1 MVEEKTQ
8 AADRV
13 RDGRPR
19 DGRPRDGEGE
29 DARTVAIVTVSD
41 RSAAGERADAA
52 GPALRDLLE
61 GEGYEVASAS
71 VVPDDRPRIEAAI
84 TEAAASDVA
93 LCVTTGGTGLG
104 PRDVTPEATAAVCD
118 RLVPGIGEAMRAA
131 SAKITP
137 YAWLSRATAGTLG
150 RTLVVNVPGS
160 PRAAVENL
168 SAVLKPVAHGIRT
181 LRAEGPLDCASER
194 VDAPADEA
202 VMVGGRT
209 YGVEG
214 ARANGIAC
222 AGRHFGSTPRP
233 EFEEAGATAA
243 VDSVAELEE
252 ALLGVGASR
261 ASASGTPAPVTAGT
275 PASAAAPVVV
285 PPLSGRP
292 CVLFDFDG
300 TLADTKPAIVDTARR
315 VLREWGMTDDEIADP
330 GRLVGP
336 PFPAAFSIVYGMSDE
351 DAAEVTRR
359 YRAIYAKLGLETHML
374 FDGMAELLHSL
385 KAAGKRLAITTS
397 KREEMAHTML
407 ADNGVERLFDVIVG
421 QTDPTRADKTTL
433 LGDTLAAL
441 GCSADEAVMVG
452 DRFYDVEGAVA
463 NGVPCV
469 GVYLGGTAPE
479 GELEAAGAAACA
491 HSVEGLGKVLLG

>member
-1 MVEEKTQ
+1 MVEETAQ

-13 RDGRPR
+13 R

-61 GEGYEVASAS
+61 GEGYEVASAT

-131 SAKITP
+131 SSRITP
-137 YAWLSRATAGTLG
+137 FAWLSRATAGTLG
-150 RTLVVNVPGS
+150 RTLVMNVPGS

-194 VDAPADEA
+194 VDAPADEV
-202 VMVGGRT
+202 VM
-209 YGVEG
+209 
-214 ARANGIAC
+214 
-222 AGRHFGSTPRP
+222 
-233 EFEEAGATAA
+233 
-243 VDSVAELEE
+243 
-252 ALLGVGASR
+252 
-261 ASASGTPAPVTAGT
+261 
-275 PASAAAPVVV
+275 V
-285 PPLSGRP
+285 PPLSERP

-385 KAAGKRLAITTS
+385 KAADKRLAITTS
-397 KREEMAHTML
+397 KREEMAHAML
-407 ADNGVERLFDVIVG
+407 ADNGVEQLFDVIVG

-452 DRFYDVEGAVA
+452 DRFYDVEGAAA

-469 GVYLGGTAPE
+469 GVYLGGTAPK
-479 GELEAAGAAACA
+479 GELEAAGAAACV

>member
-1 MVEEKTQ
+1 M
-8 AADRV
+8 
-13 RDGRPR
+13 
-19 DGRPRDGEGE
+19 
-29 DARTVAIVTVSD
+29 AIVTVSD

-194 VDAPADEA
+194 VDAPADEVA
-202 VMVGGRT
+202 MVGGRT

-351 DAAEVTRR
+351 DAVTRR

-452 DRFYDVEGAVA
+452 DRFYDVEGA
-463 NGVPCV
+463 
-469 GVYLGGTAPE
+469 
-479 GELEAAGAAACA
+479 LEAAGAAACV

>member
-1 MVEEKTQ
+1 MVEEKAQ
-8 AADRV
+8 AADCV

-19 DGRPRDGEGE
+19 GGEGE
-29 DARTVAIVTVSD
+29 DAHTVAIVTVSD

-61 GEGYEVASAS
+61 GEGYEVASAT

-118 RLVPGIGEAMRAA
+118 RLVPGIGEAMRTA
-131 SAKITP
+131 SAQITP

-202 VMVGGRT
+202 VMV
-209 YGVEG
+209 
-214 ARANGIAC
+214 
-222 AGRHFGSTPRP
+222 
-233 EFEEAGATAA
+233 
-243 VDSVAELEE
+243 
-252 ALLGVGASR
+252 
-261 ASASGTPAPVTAGT
+261 
-275 PASAAAPVVV
+275 
-285 PPLSGRP
+285 PPLSERP

-374 FDGMAELLHSL
+374 FDGMAELLQSL
-385 KAAGKRLAITTS
+385 KAADKRLAITTS
-397 KREEMAHTML
+397 KREEMAHAML
-407 ADNGVERLFDVIVG
+407 ADNGVEQLFDVIVG

-452 DRFYDVEGAVA
+452 DRFYDVEGAAA

-469 GVYLGGTAPE
+469 GVYLGGTAPK
-479 GELEAAGAAACA
+479 GELEAAGAAACV

>member
-1 MVEEKTQ
+1 MVEEKAQ

-13 RDGRPR
+13 RG
-19 DGRPRDGEGE
+19 GRPRDGEGE
-29 DARTVAIVTVSD
+29 DAHTVAIVTVSD

-52 GPALRDLLE
+52 GPALCDLLE
-61 GEGYEVASAS
+61 GEGYEVASAT

-118 RLVPGIGEAMRAA
+118 RLVPGIGEAMRTA
-131 SAKITP
+131 SAQITP

-202 VMVGGRT
+202 VMVGDRT
-209 YGVEG
+209 YDVEG
-214 ARANGIAC
+214 AR
-222 AGRHFGSTPRP
+222 
-233 EFEEAGATAA
+233 
-243 VDSVAELEE
+243 
-252 ALLGVGASR
+252 
-261 ASASGTPAPVTAGT
+261 
-275 PASAAAPVVV
+275 AAAPVVV
-285 PPLSGRP
+285 PPLSRRP

-374 FDGMAELLHSL
+374 FDGMAELLYSL

-407 ADNGVERLFDVIVG
+407 ADNGVEQLFDVIVG

>member
-52 GPALRDLLE
+52 GPALRNLLE

-194 VDAPADEA
+194 VDAPADEV
-202 VMVGGRT
+202 VM
-209 YGVEG
+209 
-214 ARANGIAC
+214 
-222 AGRHFGSTPRP
+222 
-233 EFEEAGATAA
+233 
-243 VDSVAELEE
+243 
-252 ALLGVGASR
+252 
-261 ASASGTPAPVTAGT
+261 
-275 PASAAAPVVV
+275 V
-285 PPLSGRP
+285 PPLSERP

-336 PFPAAFSIVYGMSDE
+336 PFPAGFSLVYGMSDE

-359 YRAIYAKLGLETHML
+359 YRAIYSKLGLETYML

-385 KAAGKRLAITTS
+385 KAADKRLAITTS
-397 KREEMAHTML
+397 KREEMAHAML
-407 ADNGVERLFDVIVG
+407 ADNGVEQLFDVIVG

>member
-1 MVEEKTQ
+1 MVEEKAQ
-8 AADRV
+8 AADCV

-19 DGRPRDGEGE
+19 GGEGE
-29 DARTVAIVTVSD
+29 DAHTVAIVTVSD

-61 GEGYEVASAS
+61 GEGYEVASAT

-131 SAKITP
+131 SSQITP
-137 YAWLSRATAGTLG
+137 FAWLSRATAGTLG

-168 SAVLKPVAHGIRT
+168 LAVLKPVAHGIRT

-194 VDAPADEA
+194 VDAPADEV
-202 VMVGGRT
+202 VM
-209 YGVEG
+209 
-214 ARANGIAC
+214 
-222 AGRHFGSTPRP
+222 
-233 EFEEAGATAA
+233 
-243 VDSVAELEE
+243 
-252 ALLGVGASR
+252 
-261 ASASGTPAPVTAGT
+261 
-275 PASAAAPVVV
+275 V
-285 PPLSGRP
+285 PPLSERP

-351 DAAEVTRR
+351 DAAEVARR

-385 KAAGKRLAITTS
+385 KAADKRLAITTS
-397 KREEMAHTML
+397 KREEMAHAML
-407 ADNGVERLFDVIVG
+407 ADNGVEQLFDVIVG

-452 DRFYDVEGAVA
+452 DRFYDVEGAAA

-469 GVYLGGTAPE
+469 GVYLGGTAPK
-479 GELEAAGAAACA
+479 GELEAAGAAACV

>member
-1 MVEEKTQ
+1 MVEEKAQ
-8 AADRV
+8 AADCV

-19 DGRPRDGEGE
+19 GGEGE
-29 DARTVAIVTVSD
+29 DAHTVAIVTVSD

-61 GEGYEVASAS
+61 GEGYEVASAT

-131 SAKITP
+131 SSQITP
-137 YAWLSRATAGTLG
+137 FAWLSRATAGTLG

-168 SAVLKPVAHGIRT
+168 LAVLKPVAHGIRT

-194 VDAPADEA
+194 VDAPADEV
-202 VMVGGRT
+202 VM
-209 YGVEG
+209 
-214 ARANGIAC
+214 
-222 AGRHFGSTPRP
+222 
-233 EFEEAGATAA
+233 
-243 VDSVAELEE
+243 
-252 ALLGVGASR
+252 
-261 ASASGTPAPVTAGT
+261 
-275 PASAAAPVVV
+275 V
-285 PPLSGRP
+285 PPLSERP

-336 PFPAAFSIVYGMSDE
+336 PFPAGFSLVYGMSDE

-359 YRAIYAKLGLETHML
+359 YRAIYSKLGLETYML
-374 FDGMAELLHSL
+374 FDGMAELLQSL
-385 KAAGKRLAITTS
+385 KAAGRRLAITTS
-397 KREEMAHTML
+397 KREETAHTML
-407 ADNGVERLFDVIVG
+407 ADNGVEQLFDVIVG

-452 DRFYDVEGAVA
+452 DRFYDVEGAAA

-469 GVYLGGTAPE
+469 GVYLGGTAPK
-479 GELEAAGAAACA
+479 GELEAAGAAACV

>member
-1 MVEEKTQ
+1 MAEEKAQ
-8 AADRV
+8 AAGRV
-13 RDGRPR
+13 R

-29 DARTVAIVTVSD
+29 DAHTVAIVTVSD

-61 GEGYEVASAS
+61 GEGYEVASAT

-118 RLVPGIGEAMRAA
+118 RLVPGIGEAMRTA
-131 SAKITP
+131 SAQITP

-202 VMVGGRT
+202 VMVGDRT
-209 YGVEG
+209 YDVEG
-214 ARANGIAC
+214 AR
-222 AGRHFGSTPRP
+222 
-233 EFEEAGATAA
+233 
-243 VDSVAELEE
+243 
-252 ALLGVGASR
+252 
-261 ASASGTPAPVTAGT
+261 
-275 PASAAAPVVV
+275 AAAPVVV
-285 PPLSGRP
+285 PPLSRRP

-374 FDGMAELLHSL
+374 FDGMAELLYSL

-397 KREEMAHTML
+397 KREETAHTML
-407 ADNGVERLFDVIVG
+407 ADNGVEQLFDVIVG

-452 DRFYDVEGAVA
+452 DRFYDVEGAAA

-469 GVYLGGTAPE
+469 GVYLGGTAPK
-479 GELEAAGAAACA
+479 GELEAAGAAACV

>member
-1 MVEEKTQ
+1 MVEEKAQ
-8 AADRV
+8 AADCV

-19 DGRPRDGEGE
+19 GGEGE
-29 DARTVAIVTVSD
+29 DAHTVAIVTVSD

-61 GEGYEVASAS
+61 GEGYEVASAT

-131 SAKITP
+131 SSQITP
-137 YAWLSRATAGTLG
+137 FAWLSRATAGTLG

-168 SAVLKPVAHGIRT
+168 LAVLKPVAHGIRT

-194 VDAPADEA
+194 VDAPADEV
-202 VMVGGRT
+202 VM
-209 YGVEG
+209 
-214 ARANGIAC
+214 
-222 AGRHFGSTPRP
+222 
-233 EFEEAGATAA
+233 
-243 VDSVAELEE
+243 
-252 ALLGVGASR
+252 
-261 ASASGTPAPVTAGT
+261 
-275 PASAAAPVVV
+275 V
-285 PPLSGRP
+285 PPLSERP

-359 YRAIYAKLGLETHML
+359 YRAIYSKLGLETYML
-374 FDGMAELLHSL
+374 FDGMAELLQSL
-385 KAAGKRLAITTS
+385 KAAGRRLAITTS
-397 KREEMAHTML
+397 KREETAHTML
-407 ADNGVERLFDVIVG
+407 ADNGVEQLFDVIVG

-452 DRFYDVEGAVA
+452 DRFYDVEGAAA

-469 GVYLGGTAPE
+469 GVYLGGTAPK
-479 GELEAAGAAACA
+479 GELEAAGAAACV

>member
-1 MVEEKTQ
+1 MAEEKVQ

-19 DGRPRDGEGE
+19 DGEGE
-29 DARTVAIVTVSD
+29 DAHTVAIVTVSD

-61 GEGYEVASAS
+61 GEGYEVASAT

-131 SAKITP
+131 SSQITP
-137 YAWLSRATAGTLG
+137 FAWLSRATAGTLG

-194 VDAPADEA
+194 VDAPADEV
-202 VMVGGRT
+202 VM
-209 YGVEG
+209 
-214 ARANGIAC
+214 
-222 AGRHFGSTPRP
+222 
-233 EFEEAGATAA
+233 
-243 VDSVAELEE
+243 
-252 ALLGVGASR
+252 
-261 ASASGTPAPVTAGT
+261 
-275 PASAAAPVVV
+275 V
-285 PPLSGRP
+285 PPLSKRP

-300 TLADTKPAIVDTARR
+300 TLADTKPAIADTARR

-359 YRAIYAKLGLETHML
+359 YRAICAKLGLETHML

-385 KAAGKRLAITTS
+385 KAADKRLAITTS
-397 KREEMAHTML
+397 KREEMAHAML
-407 ADNGVERLFDVIVG
+407 ADNGVEQLFDVIVG

-452 DRFYDVEGAVA
+452 DRFYDVEGAAA

-469 GVYLGGTAPE
+469 GVYLGGTAPK
-479 GELEAAGAAACA
+479 GELEAAGAAACV

>member
-1 MVEEKTQ
+1 MVEEKAQ
-8 AADRV
+8 AADCV

-19 DGRPRDGEGE
+19 GGEGE
-29 DARTVAIVTVSD
+29 DAHTVAIVTVSD

-61 GEGYEVASAS
+61 GEGYEVASAT

-118 RLVPGIGEAMRAA
+118 RLVPGIGEAMRTA
-131 SAKITP
+131 SAQITP

-194 VDAPADEA
+194 VDAPAVEA
-202 VMVGGRT
+202 VMVGDRT
-209 YGVEG
+209 CDVES
-214 ARANGIAC
+214 ARAA
-222 AGRHFGSTPRP
+222 
-233 EFEEAGATAA
+233 
-243 VDSVAELEE
+243 
-252 ALLGVGASR
+252 
-261 ASASGTPAPVTAGT
+261 AGT
-275 PASAAAPVVV
+275 PASVAAPVVV
-285 PPLSGRP
+285 PPLSKRP

-359 YRAIYAKLGLETHML
+359 YRAIYAKLGLETYML
-374 FDGMAELLHSL
+374 FDGMAELLQSL

-397 KREEMAHTML
+397 KREETAHTML
-407 ADNGVERLFDVIVG
+407 ADNGVEQLFDVIVG

-452 DRFYDVEGAVA
+452 DRFYDVEGAAA

-469 GVYLGGTAPE
+469 GVYLGGTAPK
-479 GELEAAGAAACA
+479 GELEASGAAACA
-491 HSVEGLGKVLLG
+491 HSVAELGKVLLG

>member
-1 MVEEKTQ
+1 MAEEKVQ

-19 DGRPRDGEGE
+19 DGEGE
-29 DARTVAIVTVSD
+29 DAHTVAIVTVSD

-131 SAKITP
+131 SAQITP

-194 VDAPADEA
+194 VDAPADEV
-202 VMVGGRT
+202 VM
-209 YGVEG
+209 
-214 ARANGIAC
+214 
-222 AGRHFGSTPRP
+222 
-233 EFEEAGATAA
+233 
-243 VDSVAELEE
+243 
-252 ALLGVGASR
+252 
-261 ASASGTPAPVTAGT
+261 
-275 PASAAAPVVV
+275 V
-285 PPLSGRP
+285 PPLSKRP

-374 FDGMAELLHSL
+374 FDGMAELLYSL

-407 ADNGVERLFDVIVG
+407 ADNGVEQLFDVIVG

-491 HSVEGLGKVLLG
+491 HSVERLGKVLLG

>member
-1 MVEEKTQ
+1 MIEEKAQ

-19 DGRPRDGEGE
+19 GGERE
-29 DARTVAIVTVSD
+29 DAHTVAIVTVSD

-61 GEGYEVASAS
+61 GEGYEVASAT

-118 RLVPGIGEAMRAA
+118 RLVPGIGEAMRTA
-131 SAKITP
+131 SAQITP
-137 YAWLSRATAGTLG
+137 YAWLSRAMAGTLG

-181 LRAEGPLDCASER
+181 LRAGGPLDCASER

-202 VMVGGRT
+202 VMVGDRT
-209 YGVEG
+209 YDVEG
-214 ARANGIAC
+214 AR
-222 AGRHFGSTPRP
+222 
-233 EFEEAGATAA
+233 
-243 VDSVAELEE
+243 
-252 ALLGVGASR
+252 
-261 ASASGTPAPVTAGT
+261 
-275 PASAAAPVVV
+275 AAAPVVV
-285 PPLSGRP
+285 PPLSKRP

-351 DAAEVTRR
+351 GAAEVTRR

-374 FDGMAELLHSL
+374 FDGMAELLYSL

-397 KREEMAHTML
+397 KREEMAHAML
-407 ADNGVERLFDVIVG
+407 ADNGVEQLFDVIVG

-479 GELEAAGAAACA
+479 GELEAAGAAACV

>member
-1 MVEEKTQ
+1 MVEEKAQ
-8 AADRV
+8 AADCV

-19 DGRPRDGEGE
+19 GGEGE
-29 DARTVAIVTVSD
+29 DAHTVAIVTVSD

-61 GEGYEVASAS
+61 GEGYEVASAT

-131 SAKITP
+131 SSRITP
-137 YAWLSRATAGTLG
+137 FAWLSRATAGTLG

-194 VDAPADEA
+194 VDAPADEV
-202 VMVGGRT
+202 VM
-209 YGVEG
+209 
-214 ARANGIAC
+214 
-222 AGRHFGSTPRP
+222 
-233 EFEEAGATAA
+233 
-243 VDSVAELEE
+243 
-252 ALLGVGASR
+252 
-261 ASASGTPAPVTAGT
+261 
-275 PASAAAPVVV
+275 V
-285 PPLSGRP
+285 PPLSERP

-336 PFPAAFSIVYGMSDE
+336 PFPAGFSLVYGMSDE

-359 YRAIYAKLGLETHML
+359 YRAIYSKLGLETYML
-374 FDGMAELLHSL
+374 FDGMAELLQSL
-385 KAAGKRLAITTS
+385 KAAGRRLAITTS
-397 KREEMAHTML
+397 KREETAHTML
-407 ADNGVERLFDVIVG
+407 ADNGVEQLFDVIVG

-452 DRFYDVEGAVA
+452 DRFYDVEGAAA

-469 GVYLGGTAPE
+469 GVYLGGTAPK
-479 GELEAAGAAACA
+479 GELEAAGAAACV

>member
-1 MVEEKTQ
+1 MVEEKAQ
-8 AADRV
+8 AADCV

-19 DGRPRDGEGE
+19 GGEGE
-29 DARTVAIVTVSD
+29 DAHTVAIVTVSD

-61 GEGYEVASAS
+61 GEGYEVASAT

-131 SAKITP
+131 SAQITP

-194 VDAPADEA
+194 VDAPADEV
-202 VMVGGRT
+202 VM
-209 YGVEG
+209 
-214 ARANGIAC
+214 
-222 AGRHFGSTPRP
+222 
-233 EFEEAGATAA
+233 
-243 VDSVAELEE
+243 
-252 ALLGVGASR
+252 
-261 ASASGTPAPVTAGT
+261 
-275 PASAAAPVVV
+275 V
-285 PPLSGRP
+285 PPLSERP

-374 FDGMAELLHSL
+374 FDGMAELLQSL
-385 KAAGKRLAITTS
+385 KAAGRRLAITTS
-397 KREEMAHTML
+397 KREETAHTML
-407 ADNGVERLFDVIVG
+407 ADNGVEQLFDVIVG
-421 QTDPTRADKTTL
+421 QTVPTRADKTTL

-452 DRFYDVEGAVA
+452 DRFYDVEGAAA

-469 GVYLGGTAPE
+469 GVYLGGTAPK

>member
-1 MVEEKTQ
+1 MVEEKAQ
-8 AADRV
+8 AADCV

-19 DGRPRDGEGE
+19 GGEGE
-29 DARTVAIVTVSD
+29 DAHTVAIVTVSD

-61 GEGYEVASAS
+61 GEGYEVASAT

-131 SAKITP
+131 SAQITP
-137 YAWLSRATAGTLG
+137 YAWLSRATVGTLG

-194 VDAPADEA
+194 VDAPADEV
-202 VMVGGRT
+202 VM
-209 YGVEG
+209 
-214 ARANGIAC
+214 
-222 AGRHFGSTPRP
+222 
-233 EFEEAGATAA
+233 
-243 VDSVAELEE
+243 
-252 ALLGVGASR
+252 
-261 ASASGTPAPVTAGT
+261 
-275 PASAAAPVVV
+275 V
-285 PPLSGRP
+285 PPLSERP

-374 FDGMAELLHSL
+374 FDGMAELLQSL
-385 KAAGKRLAITTS
+385 KAAGRRLAITTS
-397 KREEMAHTML
+397 KREETAHTML
-407 ADNGVERLFDVIVG
+407 ADNGVEQLFDVIVG

-452 DRFYDVEGAVA
+452 DRFYDVEGAAA

-469 GVYLGGTAPE
+469 GVYLGGTAPK

>member
-131 SAKITP
+131 SAQITP

-194 VDAPADEA
+194 VDAPADEV
-202 VMVGGRT
+202 VM
-209 YGVEG
+209 
-214 ARANGIAC
+214 
-222 AGRHFGSTPRP
+222 
-233 EFEEAGATAA
+233 
-243 VDSVAELEE
+243 
-252 ALLGVGASR
+252 
-261 ASASGTPAPVTAGT
+261 
-275 PASAAAPVVV
+275 V
-285 PPLSGRP
+285 PPLSERP

-359 YRAIYAKLGLETHML
+359 YRSIYAKLGLETHML
-374 FDGMAELLHSL
+374 FDGMAELLYSL

-407 ADNGVERLFDVIVG
+407 ADNGVEQLFDVIVG

>member
-29 DARTVAIVTVSD
+29 DAHTVAIVTVSD

-131 SAKITP
+131 SAQITP

-194 VDAPADEA
+194 VDAPADEVA
-202 VMVGGRT
+202 MVGDRT

-214 ARANGIAC
+214 AR
-222 AGRHFGSTPRP
+222 
-233 EFEEAGATAA
+233 
-243 VDSVAELEE
+243 
-252 ALLGVGASR
+252 
-261 ASASGTPAPVTAGT
+261 
-275 PASAAAPVVV
+275 AAAPVVV
-285 PPLSGRP
+285 PPLSKRP

-359 YRAIYAKLGLETHML
+359 YRAIYAKLGLETYML
-374 FDGMAELLHSL
+374 FDGMAELLQSL

-397 KREEMAHTML
+397 KREETAHTML
-407 ADNGVERLFDVIVG
+407 ADNGVEQLFDVIVG

-452 DRFYDVEGAVA
+452 DRFYDVEGAAA

-469 GVYLGGTAPE
+469 GVYLGGTAPK
-479 GELEAAGAAACA
+479 GELEASGAAACA
-491 HSVEGLGKVLLG
+491 HSVAELGKVLLG

>member
-1 MVEEKTQ
+1 MVEEKAQ
-8 AADRV
+8 AADCV

-19 DGRPRDGEGE
+19 GGEGE
-29 DARTVAIVTVSD
+29 DAHTVAIVTVSD

-61 GEGYEVASAS
+61 GEGYEVASAT

-131 SAKITP
+131 SSQITP
-137 YAWLSRATAGTLG
+137 FAWLSRATAGTLG

-168 SAVLKPVAHGIRT
+168 LAVLKPVAHGIRT

-194 VDAPADEA
+194 VDAPADEV
-202 VMVGGRT
+202 VM
-209 YGVEG
+209 
-214 ARANGIAC
+214 
-222 AGRHFGSTPRP
+222 
-233 EFEEAGATAA
+233 
-243 VDSVAELEE
+243 
-252 ALLGVGASR
+252 
-261 ASASGTPAPVTAGT
+261 
-275 PASAAAPVVV
+275 V
-285 PPLSGRP
+285 PPLSERP

-315 VLREWGMTDDEIADP
+315 VLREWGMTDEQIADP

-374 FDGMAELLHSL
+374 FDGMAELLYSL

-407 ADNGVERLFDVIVG
+407 ADNGVEQLFDVIVG
-421 QTDPTRADKTTL
+421 QIDPTRADKTTL

>member
-1 MVEEKTQ
+1 MAEEKAQ
-8 AADRV
+8 AAGRV
-13 RDGRPR
+13 R

-29 DARTVAIVTVSD
+29 DAHTVAIVTVSD

-61 GEGYEVASAS
+61 GEGYEVASAT

-118 RLVPGIGEAMRAA
+118 RLVPGIGEAMRTA
-131 SAKITP
+131 SAQITP

-202 VMVGGRT
+202 VMVGDRT
-209 YGVEG
+209 YDVEG
-214 ARANGIAC
+214 AR
-222 AGRHFGSTPRP
+222 
-233 EFEEAGATAA
+233 
-243 VDSVAELEE
+243 
-252 ALLGVGASR
+252 
-261 ASASGTPAPVTAGT
+261 
-275 PASAAAPVVV
+275 AAAPVVV
-285 PPLSGRP
+285 PPLSRRP

-351 DAAEVTRR
+351 DATEVTRR

-374 FDGMAELLHSL
+374 FDGMAELLYSL

-407 ADNGVERLFDVIVG
+407 ADNGVEHLFDVIVG

>member
-1 MVEEKTQ
+1 MVEEKAQ

-13 RDGRPR
+13 RG
-19 DGRPRDGEGE
+19 GRPRDGEGE
-29 DARTVAIVTVSD
+29 DAHTVAIVTVSD

-61 GEGYEVASAS
+61 GEGYEVASAT

-131 SAKITP
+131 SAQITP

-194 VDAPADEA
+194 VDAPADEV
-202 VMVGGRT
+202 VM
-209 YGVEG
+209 
-214 ARANGIAC
+214 
-222 AGRHFGSTPRP
+222 
-233 EFEEAGATAA
+233 
-243 VDSVAELEE
+243 
-252 ALLGVGASR
+252 
-261 ASASGTPAPVTAGT
+261 
-275 PASAAAPVVV
+275 V
-285 PPLSGRP
+285 PPLSERP

-315 VLREWGMTDDEIADP
+315 VLREWGMTDEQIADP

-336 PFPAAFSIVYGMSDE
+336 PFPAAFSMVYGMSDE

-359 YRAIYAKLGLETHML
+359 YRAIYTKLGLETHML
-374 FDGMAELLHSL
+374 FDGMAELLHCL

-407 ADNGVERLFDVIVG
+407 TDNGVEQLFDVIVG
-421 QTDPTRADKTTL
+421 QTDPTRADKATL

>member
-194 VDAPADEA
+194 VDAPADEV
-202 VMVGGRT
+202 VM
-209 YGVEG
+209 
-214 ARANGIAC
+214 
-222 AGRHFGSTPRP
+222 
-233 EFEEAGATAA
+233 
-243 VDSVAELEE
+243 
-252 ALLGVGASR
+252 
-261 ASASGTPAPVTAGT
+261 
-275 PASAAAPVVV
+275 V
-285 PPLSGRP
+285 PPLSERP

-374 FDGMAELLHSL
+374 FDGMAELLYSL

-407 ADNGVERLFDVIVG
+407 ADNGVEQFFDVIVG

>member
-1 MVEEKTQ
+1 MVEEKAQ
-8 AADRV
+8 AADR
-13 RDGRPR
+13 GRG
-19 DGRPRDGEGE
+19 GRPRDGEGE
-29 DARTVAIVTVSD
+29 DAHTVAIVTVSD

-61 GEGYEVASAS
+61 GEGYEVASAT

-118 RLVPGIGEAMRAA
+118 RLVPGIGEAMRTA
-131 SAKITP
+131 SAQITP

-194 VDAPADEA
+194 VDAPADEV
-202 VMVGGRT
+202 VM
-209 YGVEG
+209 
-214 ARANGIAC
+214 
-222 AGRHFGSTPRP
+222 
-233 EFEEAGATAA
+233 
-243 VDSVAELEE
+243 
-252 ALLGVGASR
+252 
-261 ASASGTPAPVTAGT
+261 
-275 PASAAAPVVV
+275 V
-285 PPLSGRP
+285 PPLSERP

-374 FDGMAELLHSL
+374 FDGMAELLQSL

-407 ADNGVERLFDVIVG
+407 ADNGVEQLFDVIVG

-452 DRFYDVEGAVA
+452 DRFYDVEGAAA

-469 GVYLGGTAPE
+469 GVYLGGTAPK

-491 HSVEGLGKVLLG
+491 HSVSELGRVLLG

>member
-29 DARTVAIVTVSD
+29 DAHTVAIVTVSD

-131 SAKITP
+131 SAQITP

-194 VDAPADEA
+194 VDAPADEV
-202 VMVGGRT
+202 VM
-209 YGVEG
+209 
-214 ARANGIAC
+214 
-222 AGRHFGSTPRP
+222 
-233 EFEEAGATAA
+233 
-243 VDSVAELEE
+243 
-252 ALLGVGASR
+252 
-261 ASASGTPAPVTAGT
+261 
-275 PASAAAPVVV
+275 V
-285 PPLSGRP
+285 PPLSERP

-374 FDGMAELLHSL
+374 FDGMAELLYSL

-407 ADNGVERLFDVIVG
+407 ADNGVEQLFDVIVG

>member
-1 MVEEKTQ
+1 MVEEKAQ
-8 AADRV
+8 AADCV

-19 DGRPRDGEGE
+19 GGEGE
-29 DARTVAIVTVSD
+29 DAHTVAIVTVSD

-61 GEGYEVASAS
+61 GEGYEVASAT

-131 SAKITP
+131 SSQITP
-137 YAWLSRATAGTLG
+137 FAWLSRATAGTLG
-150 RTLVVNVPGS
+150 CTLVVNVPGS

-168 SAVLKPVAHGIRT
+168 LAVLKPVAHGIRT

-194 VDAPADEA
+194 VDAPADEV
-202 VMVGGRT
+202 VM
-209 YGVEG
+209 
-214 ARANGIAC
+214 
-222 AGRHFGSTPRP
+222 
-233 EFEEAGATAA
+233 
-243 VDSVAELEE
+243 
-252 ALLGVGASR
+252 
-261 ASASGTPAPVTAGT
+261 
-275 PASAAAPVVV
+275 V
-285 PPLSGRP
+285 PPLSERP

-351 DAAEVTRR
+351 DAAEVARR

-374 FDGMAELLHSL
+374 FDGMAELLQSL
-385 KAAGKRLAITTS
+385 KAADKRLAITTS
-397 KREEMAHTML
+397 KREEMAHAML
-407 ADNGVERLFDVIVG
+407 ADNGVEQLFDVIVG

>member
-19 DGRPRDGEGE
+19 DGEGE
-29 DARTVAIVTVSD
+29 DAHTVAIVTVSD

-131 SAKITP
+131 SAQITP

-194 VDAPADEA
+194 VDAPADEV
-202 VMVGGRT
+202 VM
-209 YGVEG
+209 
-214 ARANGIAC
+214 
-222 AGRHFGSTPRP
+222 
-233 EFEEAGATAA
+233 
-243 VDSVAELEE
+243 
-252 ALLGVGASR
+252 
-261 ASASGTPAPVTAGT
+261 
-275 PASAAAPVVV
+275 V
-285 PPLSGRP
+285 PPLSERP

-359 YRAIYAKLGLETHML
+359 YRSIYAKLGLETHML
-374 FDGMAELLHSL
+374 FDGMAELLYSL

-407 ADNGVERLFDVIVG
+407 ADNGVEQLFDVIVG

-479 GELEAAGAAACA
+479 GELEAAGAAACV

>member
-1 MVEEKTQ
+1 MAEEKVQ
-8 AADRV
+8 AAGRV
-13 RDGRPR
+13 R

-29 DARTVAIVTVSD
+29 DAHTVAIVTVSD

-61 GEGYEVASAS
+61 GEGYEVASAT

-131 SAKITP
+131 SSRITP
-137 YAWLSRATAGTLG
+137 FAWLSRATAGTLG
-150 RTLVVNVPGS
+150 RTLVMNVPGS

-194 VDAPADEA
+194 VDAPADEV
-202 VMVGGRT
+202 VM
-209 YGVEG
+209 
-214 ARANGIAC
+214 
-222 AGRHFGSTPRP
+222 
-233 EFEEAGATAA
+233 
-243 VDSVAELEE
+243 
-252 ALLGVGASR
+252 
-261 ASASGTPAPVTAGT
+261 
-275 PASAAAPVVV
+275 V
-285 PPLSGRP
+285 PPLSERP

-374 FDGMAELLHSL
+374 FDGMAELLYSL

-407 ADNGVERLFDVIVG
+407 ADNGVEQLFDVIVG

>member
-1 MVEEKTQ
+1 MVEEKAQ

-13 RDGRPR
+13 RG
-19 DGRPRDGEGE
+19 GRPRDGEGE
-29 DARTVAIVTVSD
+29 DAHTVAIVTVSD

-61 GEGYEVASAS
+61 GEGYEVASAT

-118 RLVPGIGEAMRAA
+118 RLVPGIGEAMRTA
-131 SAKITP
+131 SAQITP

-202 VMVGGRT
+202 VMVGDRT
-209 YGVEG
+209 YDVEG
-214 ARANGIAC
+214 AR
-222 AGRHFGSTPRP
+222 
-233 EFEEAGATAA
+233 
-243 VDSVAELEE
+243 
-252 ALLGVGASR
+252 
-261 ASASGTPAPVTAGT
+261 
-275 PASAAAPVVV
+275 AAAPVVV
-285 PPLSGRP
+285 PPLSRRP

-374 FDGMAELLHSL
+374 FNGMAELLYSL

-407 ADNGVERLFDVIVG
+407 ADNGVEQLFDVIVG

>member
-1 MVEEKTQ
+1 MVEEKAQ
-8 AADRV
+8 AADCV

-19 DGRPRDGEGE
+19 GGEGE
-29 DARTVAIVTVSD
+29 DAHTVAIVTVSD

-61 GEGYEVASAS
+61 GEGYEVASAT

-118 RLVPGIGEAMRAA
+118 RLVPGIGEAMRTA
-131 SAKITP
+131 SAQITP

-194 VDAPADEA
+194 VDAPADEV
-202 VMVGGRT
+202 VM
-209 YGVEG
+209 
-214 ARANGIAC
+214 
-222 AGRHFGSTPRP
+222 
-233 EFEEAGATAA
+233 
-243 VDSVAELEE
+243 
-252 ALLGVGASR
+252 
-261 ASASGTPAPVTAGT
+261 
-275 PASAAAPVVV
+275 V
-285 PPLSGRP
+285 PPLSERP

-351 DAAEVTRR
+351 DAAEVARR

-385 KAAGKRLAITTS
+385 KAADKRLAITTS
-397 KREEMAHTML
+397 KREEMAHAML
-407 ADNGVERLFDVIVG
+407 ADNGVEQLFDVIVG

>member
-1 MVEEKTQ
+1 MVEEKAQ
-8 AADRV
+8 AADCV

-19 DGRPRDGEGE
+19 GGEGE
-29 DARTVAIVTVSD
+29 DAHTVAIVTVSD

-61 GEGYEVASAS
+61 GEGYEVASAT

-131 SAKITP
+131 SSQITP
-137 YAWLSRATAGTLG
+137 FAWLSRATAGTLG

-194 VDAPADEA
+194 VDAPADEV
-202 VMVGGRT
+202 VM
-209 YGVEG
+209 
-214 ARANGIAC
+214 
-222 AGRHFGSTPRP
+222 
-233 EFEEAGATAA
+233 
-243 VDSVAELEE
+243 
-252 ALLGVGASR
+252 
-261 ASASGTPAPVTAGT
+261 
-275 PASAAAPVVV
+275 V
-285 PPLSGRP
+285 PPLSERP

-336 PFPAAFSIVYGMSDE
+336 PFPAGFSLVYGMSDE

-359 YRAIYAKLGLETHML
+359 YRAIYSKLGLETYML
-374 FDGMAELLHSL
+374 FDGMAELLQSL
-385 KAAGKRLAITTS
+385 KAAGRRLAITTS
-397 KREEMAHTML
+397 KREETAHTML
-407 ADNGVERLFDVIVG
+407 ADNGVEQLFDVIVG

>member
-1 MVEEKTQ
+1 MVEEKAQ
-8 AADRV
+8 AADCV

-19 DGRPRDGEGE
+19 GGEGE
-29 DARTVAIVTVSD
+29 DAHTVAIVTVSD

-61 GEGYEVASAS
+61 GEGYEVASAT

-131 SAKITP
+131 SSRITP
-137 YAWLSRATAGTLG
+137 FAWLSRATAGTLG
-150 RTLVVNVPGS
+150 RTLVMNVPGS

-194 VDAPADEA
+194 VDAPADEV
-202 VMVGGRT
+202 VM
-209 YGVEG
+209 
-214 ARANGIAC
+214 
-222 AGRHFGSTPRP
+222 
-233 EFEEAGATAA
+233 
-243 VDSVAELEE
+243 
-252 ALLGVGASR
+252 
-261 ASASGTPAPVTAGT
+261 
-275 PASAAAPVVV
+275 V
-285 PPLSGRP
+285 PPLSERP

-385 KAAGKRLAITTS
+385 KAADKRLAITTS
-397 KREEMAHTML
+397 KREEMAHAML
-407 ADNGVERLFDVIVG
+407 ADNGVEQLFDVIVG

-452 DRFYDVEGAVA
+452 DRFYDVEGAAA

-469 GVYLGGTAPE
+469 GVYLGGTAPK
-479 GELEAAGAAACA
+479 GELEAAGAAACV

>member
-13 RDGRPR
+13 R

-131 SAKITP
+131 SAQITP

-194 VDAPADEA
+194 VDAPADEV
-202 VMVGGRT
+202 VM
-209 YGVEG
+209 
-214 ARANGIAC
+214 
-222 AGRHFGSTPRP
+222 
-233 EFEEAGATAA
+233 
-243 VDSVAELEE
+243 
-252 ALLGVGASR
+252 
-261 ASASGTPAPVTAGT
+261 
-275 PASAAAPVVV
+275 V
-285 PPLSGRP
+285 PPLSERP

-359 YRAIYAKLGLETHML
+359 YRSIYAKLGLETHML
-374 FDGMAELLHSL
+374 FDGMAELLYSL

-407 ADNGVERLFDVIVG
+407 ADNGVEQLFDVIVG

>member
-1 MVEEKTQ
+1 MVEEKAQ
-8 AADRV
+8 AADCV

-19 DGRPRDGEGE
+19 GGEGE
-29 DARTVAIVTVSD
+29 DAHTVAIVTVSD

-61 GEGYEVASAS
+61 GEGYEVASAT

-131 SAKITP
+131 SSQITP
-137 YAWLSRATAGTLG
+137 FAWLSRATAGTLG

-168 SAVLKPVAHGIRT
+168 LAVLKPVAHGIRT

-194 VDAPADEA
+194 VDAPADEV
-202 VMVGGRT
+202 VM
-209 YGVEG
+209 
-214 ARANGIAC
+214 
-222 AGRHFGSTPRP
+222 
-233 EFEEAGATAA
+233 
-243 VDSVAELEE
+243 
-252 ALLGVGASR
+252 
-261 ASASGTPAPVTAGT
+261 
-275 PASAAAPVVV
+275 V
-285 PPLSGRP
+285 PPLSERP

-300 TLADTKPAIVDTARR
+300 TLADTKPAIVDAARR

-351 DAAEVTRR
+351 DAAEVARR

-385 KAAGKRLAITTS
+385 KAADKRLAITTS
-397 KREEMAHTML
+397 KREEMAHAML
-407 ADNGVERLFDVIVG
+407 ADNGVEQLFDVIVG

>member
-13 RDGRPR
+13 RG
-19 DGRPRDGEGE
+19 GRPRDGEGE
-29 DARTVAIVTVSD
+29 DAHTVAIVTVSD

-61 GEGYEVASAS
+61 GEGYEVTSAT

-118 RLVPGIGEAMRAA
+118 RLVPGIGEAMRTA
-131 SAKITP
+131 SAQITP

-194 VDAPADEA
+194 VDAPADEV
-202 VMVGGRT
+202 VM
-209 YGVEG
+209 
-214 ARANGIAC
+214 
-222 AGRHFGSTPRP
+222 
-233 EFEEAGATAA
+233 
-243 VDSVAELEE
+243 
-252 ALLGVGASR
+252 
-261 ASASGTPAPVTAGT
+261 
-275 PASAAAPVVV
+275 V
-285 PPLSGRP
+285 PPLSERP

-359 YRAIYAKLGLETHML
+359 YRAIYAKLGLETYML
-374 FDGMAELLHSL
+374 FDGMAELLQSL

-397 KREEMAHTML
+397 KREETAHTML
-407 ADNGVERLFDVIVG
+407 ADNGVEQLFDVIVG

-452 DRFYDVEGAVA
+452 DRFYDVEGAAA

-469 GVYLGGTAPE
+469 GVYLGGTAPK

-491 HSVEGLGKVLLG
+491 HSVAELGRVLLG

>member
-1 MVEEKTQ
+1 MVEEKAQ
-8 AADRV
+8 AADCV

-19 DGRPRDGEGE
+19 GGEGE
-29 DARTVAIVTVSD
+29 DAHTVAIVTVSD

-61 GEGYEVASAS
+61 GEGYEVASAT

-131 SAKITP
+131 SSRITP
-137 YAWLSRATAGTLG
+137 FAWLSRATAGTLG

-194 VDAPADEA
+194 VDAPADEV
-202 VMVGGRT
+202 VM
-209 YGVEG
+209 
-214 ARANGIAC
+214 
-222 AGRHFGSTPRP
+222 
-233 EFEEAGATAA
+233 
-243 VDSVAELEE
+243 
-252 ALLGVGASR
+252 
-261 ASASGTPAPVTAGT
+261 
-275 PASAAAPVVV
+275 V
-285 PPLSGRP
+285 PPLSERP

-374 FDGMAELLHSL
+374 FDGMAELLYSL

-407 ADNGVERLFDVIVG
+407 ADNGVEQFFDVIVG

>member
-1 MVEEKTQ
+1 MVEEKAQ
-8 AADRV
+8 AADCV

-19 DGRPRDGEGE
+19 GGEGE
-29 DARTVAIVTVSD
+29 DAHTVAIVTVSD

-61 GEGYEVASAS
+61 GEGYEVASAT

-131 SAKITP
+131 SSRITP
-137 YAWLSRATAGTLG
+137 FAWLSRATAGTLG

-194 VDAPADEA
+194 VDAPAVEA
-202 VMVGGRT
+202 VMVGDRT
-209 YGVEG
+209 CDVES
-214 ARANGIAC
+214 ARAA
-222 AGRHFGSTPRP
+222 
-233 EFEEAGATAA
+233 
-243 VDSVAELEE
+243 
-252 ALLGVGASR
+252 
-261 ASASGTPAPVTAGT
+261 AGT
-275 PASAAAPVVV
+275 PASVAAPVVV
-285 PPLSGRP
+285 PPLSKRP

-359 YRAIYAKLGLETHML
+359 YRAIYAKLGLETYML
-374 FDGMAELLHSL
+374 FDGMAELLQSL

-397 KREEMAHTML
+397 KREETAHTML
-407 ADNGVERLFDVIVG
+407 ADNGVEQLFDVIVG

-452 DRFYDVEGAVA
+452 DRFYDVEGAAA

-469 GVYLGGTAPE
+469 GVYLGGTAPK

-491 HSVEGLGKVLLG
+491 HSVAELGRVLLG

>member
-1 MVEEKTQ
+1 MVEEKAQ
-8 AADRV
+8 AADCV

-19 DGRPRDGEGE
+19 GGEGE
-29 DARTVAIVTVSD
+29 DAHTVAIVTVSD

-61 GEGYEVASAS
+61 GEGYEVASAT

-131 SAKITP
+131 SSQITP
-137 YAWLSRATAGTLG
+137 FAWLSRATAGTLG

-168 SAVLKPVAHGIRT
+168 LAVLKPVAHGIRT

-194 VDAPADEA
+194 VDAPADEV
-202 VMVGGRT
+202 VM
-209 YGVEG
+209 
-214 ARANGIAC
+214 
-222 AGRHFGSTPRP
+222 
-233 EFEEAGATAA
+233 
-243 VDSVAELEE
+243 
-252 ALLGVGASR
+252 
-261 ASASGTPAPVTAGT
+261 
-275 PASAAAPVVV
+275 V
-285 PPLSGRP
+285 PPLSERP

-351 DAAEVTRR
+351 DAAEVARR

-385 KAAGKRLAITTS
+385 KAADKRLAITTS
-397 KREEMAHTML
+397 KREEMAHAML
-407 ADNGVERLFDVIVG
+407 ADNGVEQLFDVIVG

>member
-1 MVEEKTQ
+1 MVEEKAQ
-8 AADRV
+8 AADCV

-19 DGRPRDGEGE
+19 GGEGE
-29 DARTVAIVTVSD
+29 DAHTVAIVTVSD

-61 GEGYEVASAS
+61 GEGYEVASAT

-131 SAKITP
+131 SSRITP
-137 YAWLSRATAGTLG
+137 FAWLSRATAGTLG

-194 VDAPADEA
+194 VDAPADEV
-202 VMVGGRT
+202 VM
-209 YGVEG
+209 
-214 ARANGIAC
+214 
-222 AGRHFGSTPRP
+222 
-233 EFEEAGATAA
+233 
-243 VDSVAELEE
+243 
-252 ALLGVGASR
+252 
-261 ASASGTPAPVTAGT
+261 
-275 PASAAAPVVV
+275 V
-285 PPLSGRP
+285 PPLSERP

-374 FDGMAELLHSL
+374 FDGMAELLQSL
-385 KAAGKRLAITTS
+385 KAAGRRLAITTS
-397 KREEMAHTML
+397 KREETAHTML
-407 ADNGVERLFDVIVG
+407 ADNGVEQLFDVIVG

-452 DRFYDVEGAVA
+452 DRFYDVEGAAA

-469 GVYLGGTAPE
+469 GVYLGGTAPK
-479 GELEAAGAAACA
+479 GELEAAGAAACV

>member
-1 MVEEKTQ
+1 M
-8 AADRV
+8 
-13 RDGRPR
+13 
-19 DGRPRDGEGE
+19 
-29 DARTVAIVTVSD
+29 SD

-131 SAKITP
+131 SAQITP

-194 VDAPADEA
+194 VDAPADEV
-202 VMVGGRT
+202 VM
-209 YGVEG
+209 
-214 ARANGIAC
+214 
-222 AGRHFGSTPRP
+222 
-233 EFEEAGATAA
+233 
-243 VDSVAELEE
+243 
-252 ALLGVGASR
+252 
-261 ASASGTPAPVTAGT
+261 
-275 PASAAAPVVV
+275 V
-285 PPLSGRP
+285 PPLSERP

-359 YRAIYAKLGLETHML
+359 YRSIYAKLGLETHML
-374 FDGMAELLHSL
+374 FDGMAELLYSL

-407 ADNGVERLFDVIVG
+407 ADNGVEQLFDVIVG